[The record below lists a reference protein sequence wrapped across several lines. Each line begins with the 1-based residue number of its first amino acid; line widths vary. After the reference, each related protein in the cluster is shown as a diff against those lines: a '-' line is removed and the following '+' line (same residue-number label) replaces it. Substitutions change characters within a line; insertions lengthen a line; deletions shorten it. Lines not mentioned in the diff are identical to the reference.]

1 MSKNSRRSQRR
12 AEPKTIPSI
21 SGDGRNT
28 FRTAAARRRLVEDL
42 KPLSAFALRDAPLRD
57 TPVRESPNGD
67 RRAAT
72 TSPAPSRDRNPEP
85 RPESLTLN
93 DAQGEKRQ
101 EERCKR
107 TPPPSN
113 KGNGGSRRFVPWDRK
128 C

>member
-1 MSKNSRRSQRR
+1 MSTKTKRSMKPHLPVRSDSSKEARNS
-12 AEPKTIPSI
+12 
-21 SGDGRNT
+21 
-28 FRTAAARRRLVEDL
+28 FRTSRARRQLVVDL
-42 KPLSAFALRDAPLRD
+42 RSMRGPLLDAPLRD
-57 TPVRESPNGD
+57 TPVRENPNGD

-72 TSPAPSRDRNPEP
+72 TLSVPSRDRTPEL